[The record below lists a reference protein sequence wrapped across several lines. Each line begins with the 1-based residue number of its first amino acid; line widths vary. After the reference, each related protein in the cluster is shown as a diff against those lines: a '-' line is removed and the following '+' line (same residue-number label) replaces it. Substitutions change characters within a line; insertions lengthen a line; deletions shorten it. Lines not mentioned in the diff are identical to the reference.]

1 MRKAILGVLLG
12 CSAACREPTQ
22 ITLEITTDVP
32 CDKLSDVAITTG
44 PTTAGVE
51 GSAITLLTSK
61 CDKAT
66 GRIGSLVVVPS
77 GSVDDAVAIKVTG
90 RVMQKGDAT
99 TGP

>member
-12 CSAACREPTQ
+12 CVACREPTE

-51 GSAITLLTSK
+51 GSAITVLTSR
-61 CDKAT
+61 CDKEI
-66 GRIGSLVVVPS
+66 GRAHV
-77 GSVDDAVAIKVTG
+77 
-90 RVMQKGDAT
+90 
-99 TGP
+99 